1 MKRFFRTFISLCAL
15 LFMTIIINSCF
26 TGNSSDDDDEEE
38 ETKVQTYS
46 DSKSA
51 TFVSADDYI
60 IYYFIAHANI
70 EYTIVWTNEGE
81 SLATV
86 CAGTT
91 LDSSNEYFSSTPFV
105 TSQKITP
112 SASGNV
118 YIKVNPY
125 TADYIGTFTL
135 TVTNT
140 SHEITLLKENSNE
153 GITENPIDT
162 PTTTDTSTTTAKVAQ
177 YFWGTWQ
184 SMANGKVYLEISE
197 NSVNSYTI
205 DDNGEKESPSSYSVS
220 SSTDDTLVVQTLG
233 TYTKQSDSVML
244 KGSIPYFRKGGAN
257 LSYTMQLV
265 GFDDTSSTRVASSAS
280 LAGYTVTGTSN
291 TYTSFKSETTSDA
304 DGNISLTAP
313 VSGDVQTVTVSS
325 GGSNIA
331 VVPGITV
338 ENNNSNMGTIPISSA
353 GQYSLKVT
361 GTIDES
367 EKDDGYLFCNKT
379 YNMTLT
385 ITNVSNV
392 ISAPSVCTIEA
403 KDNRLSLSS
412 TENLSSG
419 IIIST
424 LKKDATKQINL
435 TVKFNSMTEGFI
447 DTGLIVTVQNATT
460 DKEWKDFVPLRF
472 YRGYMPI
479 TIAAESTES
488 NSAAALNGF
497 VIYPDGNSQFFS
509 IPERGSK
516 TIYVPSSNSENPYKL
531 AFSGATVN
539 GELSNSTEM
548 LYTVAFDS
556 WDKKEIDRS
565 GSAFSTAVKYGEL
578 NDSEFEAKEAAS
590 DFQAY
595 IADGD
600 IDFYT
605 FSASGSHIIAPEN
618 INTSCTITYQSE
630 FGTVPSTQN
639 VDIGT
644 KLYESYLPTLTQA
657 GHSFTGWYIGN
668 SKVES
673 GYVIQSNITLTAKW
687 DLGSY
692 NITYNLNNGTN
703 STSNPA
709 TYTVEDDTI
718 TLSEPTRNGYVFD
731 GWYTSSDFTGSSV
744 TQINTSNP
752 SDITLYAKWIAIEYS
767 ISYSLNGG
775 TNDSNN
781 PSTYTI
787 ESDSITLAAPSR
799 SGYEFAGWYKSAN
812 FSGNAI
818 TSIPTG
824 SYGNITLT
832 AKWDLVSYN
841 ITYNLNNGTNSTNN
855 PATYT
860 TEDETITLSE
870 PTRNGYVFDGWYTS
884 SDFSGTS
891 VTQINT
897 SNLSDITLYA
907 KWIPIEYSISY
918 SLNGG
923 TNDSS
928 NPSLYTA
935 ESDTITL
942 AAPSRSGYEF
952 AGWYESAKFSGS
964 AVTSIPTAS
973 YGNITLYAKWKSSSG
988 ISVSIVGNS
997 DIKVSK
1003 TSRNNG
1009 TELVFTADS
1018 GYDSYSW
1025 KLDDVEKSTSS
1036 TYVLSTSNLAK
1047 GYYLLSLEAKKGS
1060 KWHSYTVQVTIE

>member
-1 MKRFFRTFISLCAL
+1 MKNFFKTFIAL
-15 LFMTIIINSCF
+15 YALFFMTLVMNSCF
-26 TGNSSDDDDEEE
+26 SSSSDDDEEE
-38 ETKVQTYS
+38 EEVKKYS

-51 TFVSADDYI
+51 TFVSAKDYI
-60 IYYFIAHANI
+60 IYYFSANANV
-70 EYTIVWTNEGE
+70 EYTITWTNEGD
-81 SLATV
+81 SFATV

-91 LDSSNEYFSSTPFV
+91 SNSLNDYFSPDTFTKEKKV
-105 TSQKITP
+105 KP
-112 SASGNV
+112 SANGNV
-118 YIKVNPY
+118 YIKVTPY

-140 SHEITLLKENSNE
+140 SHEITLQQESTSE
-153 GITENPIDT
+153 DIIENPIDT
-162 PTTTDTSTTTAKVAQ
+162 PSNTSTDNTTDTPTESNNNTPSDAPTTTAKVAQ

-184 SMANGKVYLEISE
+184 SMANGKLYLEINE

-205 DDNGEKESPSSYSVS
+205 DDSGEKTNASSSSVS

-233 TYTKQSDSVML
+233 TYKKQSDSVML

-257 LSYTMQLV
+257 LSYTMKLV
-265 GFDDTSSTRVASSAS
+265 GFDDNSSARVASSAS

-304 DGNISLTAP
+304 EGNITLTAP
-313 VSGDVQTVTVSS
+313 VSGDVQTVTVSN
-325 GGSNIA
+325 GDNNIA

-338 ENNNSNMGTIPISSA
+338 ENSGSNMGTIPISSA

-361 GTIDES
+361 GTIDEN

-392 ISAPSVCTIEA
+392 TSAPSVCTIKA
-403 KDNRLSLSS
+403 KDSQLSIASS
-412 TENLSSG
+412 ENLSSG

-424 LKKDATKQINL
+424 LKKDATKKINL
-435 TVKFNSMTEGFI
+435 TVKFNSMSEGFV
-447 DTGLIVTVQNATT
+447 DTGLIVTVQNAAT
-460 DKEWKDFVPLRF
+460 DKKWEDFVPLRF
-472 YRGYMPI
+472 YKGYMPI
-479 TIAAESTES
+479 TIAAESTEK

-509 IPERGSK
+509 IPELGSK
-516 TIYVPSSNSENPYKL
+516 TIYVPSSNSENLYKL

-539 GELSNSTEM
+539 GELSESTEM
-548 LYTVAFDS
+548 LYTVVFNS
-556 WDKKEIDRS
+556 WTKKPIDRS
-565 GSAFSTAVKYGEL
+565 GSAFLAAVKYGEP
-578 NDSEFEAKEAAS
+578 NGSETEAQEADSEFEA
-590 DFQAY
+590 Y
-595 IADGD
+595 IAEGD

-605 FSASGSHIIAPEN
+605 FSANGSHIITPEN
-618 INTSCTITYQSE
+618 KNTSCTITYQSE
-630 FGTVPSTQN
+630 FGTLPSTQN
-639 VDIGT
+639 IDIGT
-644 KLYESYLPTLTQA
+644 TLSETYLPTLTQI
-657 GHSFTGWYIGN
+657 GQSFTGWYIGEY
-668 SKVES
+668 KVES
-673 GYVIQSNITLTAKW
+673 GYIVQS
-687 DLGSY
+687 
-692 NITYNLNNGTN
+692 
-703 STSNPA
+703 
-709 TYTVEDDTI
+709 
-718 TLSEPTRNGYVFD
+718 
-731 GWYTSSDFTGSSV
+731 
-744 TQINTSNP
+744 
-752 SDITLYAKWIAIEYS
+752 
-767 ISYSLNGG
+767 
-775 TNDSNN
+775 
-781 PSTYTI
+781 
-787 ESDSITLAAPSR
+787 
-799 SGYEFAGWYKSAN
+799 
-812 FSGNAI
+812 
-818 TSIPTG
+818 
-824 SYGNITLT
+824 NITLT

-841 ITYNLNNGTNSTNN
+841 ITYNLNNGTNSTEN

-860 TEDETITLSE
+860 AEDETITLSE

-884 SDFSGTS
+884 SDFADGA

-897 SNLSDITLYA
+897 SNPSDITLYA

-928 NPSLYTA
+928 NPSSYTA

-952 AGWYESAKFSGS
+952 AGWYKSAKFSGS

-1003 TSRNNG
+1003 TSRNNE

-1018 GYDSYSW
+1018 DYDSYSW

-1036 TYVLSTSNLAK
+1036 TYVLSTSNLVK

-1060 KWHSYTVQVTIE
+1060 KWYSYTVQVTIE